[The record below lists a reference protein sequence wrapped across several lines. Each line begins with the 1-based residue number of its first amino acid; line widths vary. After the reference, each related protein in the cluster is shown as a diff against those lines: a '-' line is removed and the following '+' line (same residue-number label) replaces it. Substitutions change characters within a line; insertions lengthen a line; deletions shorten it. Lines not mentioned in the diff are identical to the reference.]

1 MNTPSPTS
9 DGTQHVISRPSPSG
23 QYVWDGDQYVPIE
36 NFI

>member
-1 MNTPSPTS
+1 MNTPTQTS
-9 DGTQHVISRPSPSG
+9 DNTSHVIDGQSPSG